1 MLEAF
6 VIFELLCQLALLWS
20 VLGEFR
26 FFFRLATFASN
37 LALLVILP
45 KHDCRYH
52 PAVKAAQWVMA
63 IMCLELLNPQSNAK
77 VAGLAQIALYLAIL
91 GPLFWVPRAG
101 IDLKAVRNVVLI
113 LWSFHT
119 ISSVIGILQV
129 YYPGSFRF
137 NVSSIYSH
145 GSLQG
150 LMYINGQ
157 GHIVFRPS
165 GLSDVPGAAAVSGLY
180 AALVGLFLVTTYRKF
195 IVRLAAALSIFA
207 GFIVIYLSLVKAILL
222 TLMASAGA
230 FVFVSAWRNLM
241 LLDRPRS
248 ARISV
253 IVPAATAV
261 IALVVGFSW
270 ATGLGGRPV
279 TKAITGLTS
288 KSAGNVYYN
297 ERGSQMEYAINNY
310 LPEYPLGAGLG
321 RFGMMCYYFGYPDD
335 PDSPSLW
342 AEIQWPAWL
351 LDGGIALIIAY
362 PVAILI
368 AIWWALRLSLNSP
381 SLELG
386 SFAIFV
392 FAYDI
397 GAFAMTFDYSFFMSQ
412 DGIVFWLLNAML
424 FSVAVSFTKTAREAR
439 PVATTRMR
447 YG

>member
-1 MLEAF
+1 M
-6 VIFELLCQLALLWS
+6 
-20 VLGEFR
+20 
-26 FFFRLATFASN
+26 
-37 LALLVILP
+37 
-45 KHDCRYH
+45 
-52 PAVKAAQWVMA
+52 
-63 IMCLELLNPQSNAK
+63 
-77 VAGLAQIALYLAIL
+77 
-91 GPLFWVPRAG
+91 
-101 IDLKAVRNVVLI
+101 
-113 LWSFHT
+113 
-119 ISSVIGILQV
+119 
-129 YYPGSFRF
+129 
-137 NVSSIYSH
+137 
-145 GSLQG
+145 
-150 LMYINGQ
+150 
-157 GHIVFRPS
+157 
-165 GLSDVPGAAAVSGLY
+165 SGLY
-180 AALVGLFLVTTYRKF
+180 AALIGLFLIITYRNYM
-195 IVRLAAALSIFA
+195 VRLAATLSIFA
-207 GFIVIYLSLVKAILL
+207 GFVVIYLSLVKAILL
-222 TLMASAGA
+222 TLMASAAA

-241 LLDRPRS
+241 LLDRSRR

-288 KSAGNVYYN
+288 KSAGNGYYS

-335 PDSPSLW
+335 PDSPTLW

-351 LDGGIALIIAY
+351 LDGGVALLIAY

-368 AIWWALRLSLNSP
+368 AIWWALRLSLNSL

-397 GAFAMTFDYSFFMSQ
+397 GTLAMTFDYSFFLSQ

-424 FSVAVSFTKTAREAR
+424 FNAAISLAKTAREAR